1 MVAAL
6 NNSFHCQPMLKVVKL
21 EIPDNGSFTQ
31 MTPRFISAMKCGG
44 GCHSNFHSCVSASVS
59 IRKVPVILSSCGLG
73 PGLCEKFCSTLEVEE
88 DTSCL
93 CGCPVEAQEHTCG
106 PRQEFSREKCRCE
119 CKEEK
124 EYNLCRDQGRIWDSE
139 KCVCRCPQQAVKPCS
154 TGLSF
159 DIATCSCIN
168 QEETD
173 TSNIISDERFA
184 RSEDAVINYERTA
197 ELIIIS
203 TLSGVATVFF
213 MIIISLLNTI
223 RNLRHSI
230 RNIRVV
236 RIVSNSDLLSH
247 EDSSWDENS
256 QEYI

>member
-1 MVAAL
+1 M
-6 NNSFHCQPMLKVVKL
+6 
-21 EIPDNGSFTQ
+21 G
-31 MTPRFISAMKCGG
+31 
-44 GCHSNFHSCVSASVS
+44 
-59 IRKVPVILSSCGLG
+59 
-73 PGLCEKFCSTLEVEE
+73 
-88 DTSCL
+88 
-93 CGCPVEAQEHTCG
+93 
-106 PRQEFSREKCRCE
+106 
-119 CKEEK
+119 
-124 EYNLCRDQGRIWDSE
+124 E
-139 KCVCRCPQQAVKPCS
+139 KCVCRFPQQAVKPCS

-173 TSNIISDERFA
+173 TSNFISDERFA

-203 TLSGVATVFF
+203 TLSGVAIVCF

-236 RIVSNSDLLSH
+236 RIFSNSDLLSH
-247 EDSSWDENS
+247 DDSSWDENS